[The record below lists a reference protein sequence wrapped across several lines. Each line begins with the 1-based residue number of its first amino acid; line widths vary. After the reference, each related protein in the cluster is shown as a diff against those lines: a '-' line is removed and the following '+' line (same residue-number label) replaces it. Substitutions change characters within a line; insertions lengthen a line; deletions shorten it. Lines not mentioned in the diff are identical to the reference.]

1 MVDNLIN
8 TSFPALLLF
17 TVFAFSVFVQLIYL
31 WLVFNKVGLKRN
43 LILPDER
50 RGNPEP
56 VSVVICAHNEFL
68 HLRDNLPSIL
78 HQDYPEYEV
87 LVVNHFSDDDTPYL
101 LRKLQEQ
108 YPHLHVVT
116 IEEELNFFTGKKFPL
131 SIGIKSARY
140 DRILLTDA
148 DCRPVSDQW
157 IRWMSSGFD
166 QRKEIVLGYGRY
178 RYNKGLLNALIR
190 FDTLHIALQ
199 YLGFALAG
207 RPYMGIGRN
216 LAYSKGLFFRNNGF
230 ISHYRIRSGDDDLF
244 VNRVA
249 VGSNTAVILH
259 ESSFTES
266 EPKRTFGKWITQ
278 KRRHLS
284 TATWYRP
291 AHRFLLGFYVLTSI
305 LFYLTGITLLSL
317 VWSLFPVL
325 ALFMVRIAS
334 QFIVFY
340 LSMRRLGER
349 DLLPFLPV
357 MELTLIVLNGSM
369 ALANLWKK
377 PVKWR

>member
-207 RPYMGIGRN
+207 RPYMG
-216 LAYSKGLFFRNNGF
+216 
-230 ISHYRIRSGDDDLF
+230 
-244 VNRVA
+244 
-249 VGSNTAVILH
+249 TA
-259 ESSFTES
+259 
-266 EPKRTFGKWITQ
+266 
-278 KRRHLS
+278 
-284 TATWYRP
+284 
-291 AHRFLLGFYVLTSI
+291 GFYGLASRVVLDARLQAPGVTAGAVSG
-305 LFYLTGITLLSL
+305 LERQTNPLGGAAGAGGHEQRARFAQ
-317 VWSLFPVL
+317 
-325 ALFMVRIAS
+325 ALDRQLDCMHAIAG
-334 QFIVFY
+334 
-340 LSMRRLGER
+340 RRGDGDGNR
-349 DLLPFLPV
+349 A
-357 MELTLIVLNGSM
+357 G
-369 ALANLWKK
+369 
-377 PVKWR
+377 